1 MRIVEYANRS
11 LQRHNMAVAGTYVTL
26 ICLFLCVHN
35 GEGNQ
40 TSPQYCP
47 YFQNRAPSPQPS
59 LQNCTWYKE
68 KACCLNEELAI
79 IFSNLLPMAGADKK
93 CLEALNHLYCYV
105 CSPDQSEFFAGDR
118 LTVCVESC
126 DVIHTNCA
134 NALLKDVP
142 WQELYSNGTEFC
154 GARKFHTK
162 KAESGECFDF
172 TQLLKSIGMSTRGST
187 AVLVLCCV
195 LYLAALHDYL
205 HVPRTRSYTSFQI

>member
-1 MRIVEYANRS
+1 MD
-11 LQRHNMAVAGTYVTL
+11 VAEGTRTTYVTL
-26 ICLFLCVHN
+26 ICIFLCVLN

-40 TSPQYCP
+40 TLPPQYCP

-79 IFSNLLPMAGADKK
+79 IFSNLLPMAGADAK

-105 CSPDQSEFFAGDR
+105 CSPEQSKFFARDM
-118 LTVCVESC
+118 LTVCEESC

-134 NALLKDVP
+134 NALLKGVL

-154 GARKFHTK
+154 AARKFRTK
-162 KAESGECFDF
+162 KAESGQCFDF
-172 TQLLKSIGMSTRGST
+172 TRLLRSFAMSTRGSL
-187 AVLVLCCV
+187 VLVLCCV
-195 LYLAALHDYL
+195 LYLTLHG
-205 HVPRTRSYTSFQI
+205 F